1 MVDKMARSGGT
12 SIKKGD
18 HPAGSELGYQSNTI
32 CVVRGVFRKLEIV
45 ASFDFESSE
54 LVQQL
59 APTANRKKMIGH
71 FTFIQYYSEPCYF
84 LKNLR
89 PFAIGDQS
97 SICCQDQ
104 VMISNTL
111 G

>member
-1 MVDKMARSGGT
+1 MVDKMARSEEI
-12 SIKKGD
+12 SIEKED
-18 HPAGSELGYQSNTI
+18 LQAGSELGYQSNTI

-59 APTANRKKMIGH
+59 ALTLNRKTIMSR
-71 FTFIQYYSEPCYF
+71 FTFIQSYSEPCYF
-84 LKNLR
+84 LKDLR

-97 SICCQDQ
+97 RIRCQDQ
-104 VMISNTL
+104 VMVNNTL